1 MEEEKPADIKITGP
15 LDYSDLTVPN
25 DSVFGISNIPIERV
39 EGVVDRFDLETA
51 ARKKDI
57 EEVKCFV
64 ELSKD
69 AILDSFDCNI
79 ELIKK
84 EIKTLKTYVDVNYDA
99 AVTRSVTTCRREF
112 NDGINIIKKQLY
124 IWIAVFSTFLLFL
137 LFGFIYCIMS
147 K

>member
-57 EEVKCFV
+57 EEVKFFV
-64 ELSKD
+64 ELSKE
-69 AILDSFDCNI
+69 AIFDSFDCNI
-79 ELIKK
+79 KKIREDVSIMNETLINNVATNFREVKN
-84 EIKTLKTYVDVNYDA
+84 EI
-99 AVTRSVTTCRREF
+99 
-112 NDGINIIKKQLY
+112 NDIRKQLY
-124 IWIAVFSTFLLFL
+124 ICVSIFGSLALFL
-137 LFGFIYCIMS
+137 LFGFVYCMMS
-147 K
+147 L

>member
-57 EEVKCFV
+57 EEVKIFV

-69 AILDSFDCNI
+69 AILDSFDFNI
-79 ELIKK
+79 KKIREDVSIMNETLINNVATNYREAKK
-84 EIKTLKTYVDVNYDA
+84 EI
-99 AVTRSVTTCRREF
+99 
-112 NDGINIIKKQLY
+112 NDIRKQLY
-124 IWIAVFSTFLLFL
+124 ICVSIFGSLTLFL
-137 LFGFIYCIMS
+137 LFGFVYCIMS